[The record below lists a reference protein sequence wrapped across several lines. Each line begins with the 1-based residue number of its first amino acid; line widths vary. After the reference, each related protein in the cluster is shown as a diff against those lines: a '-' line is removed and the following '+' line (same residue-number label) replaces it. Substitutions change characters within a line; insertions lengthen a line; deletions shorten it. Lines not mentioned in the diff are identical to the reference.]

1 MTREE
6 IINIFEVQKKN
17 RWVVANSSAQ
27 QRILRLKK
35 LREAIIKF
43 EARLYLAFY
52 KDFGKP
58 STEAEITEIYP
69 LLEEIKFTIKNLKN
83 WTKPKWVPTP
93 LALIGSRSQIR
104 YEAKGQ
110 VLIMGPWNYPFNLVM
125 TPLVSAVA
133 AGNVVVLRPSNKTQ
147 NVASV
152 IKAIIQ
158 HVFPTNEVAVVGGDT
173 SVADLLLEMPFDHI
187 FFTGSL
193 KIGRKIMASA
203 AKNISSVTL
212 ELGGKSPAIVHKD
225 AHLDVIVDRLVW
237 ASFLNAGQTCVT
249 PDYVFVHKDI
259 ELEFQSKIKARI
271 ETVFGSNYSERE
283 QSMDMAKVIDPLSL
297 NRLQNLISSSIASG
311 AKLLCGG
318 NTNAETR
325 FLEPTV
331 LTGVQPEHSIMSE
344 EIFGPIMP
352 ILSYEDIDNVIQ
364 YIRSNEKPLALYL
377 FSQSK
382 KIHEKFLSETTSGG
396 ALINH
401 AIIHL
406 TNPYLPFGGVGTSG
420 FGNYHGFYGFKTFS
434 HEKAVIKQGRLGL
447 SSGIFPPYSRWQTRA
462 TLFLLRWLSR

>member
-6 IINIFEVQKKN
+6 ITKIFEVQKKN
-17 RWVVANSSAQ
+17 RWAIANSNAP

-35 LREAIIKF
+35 LREAIIKY
-43 EARLYLAFY
+43 EARLYLAFA

-58 STEAEITEIYP
+58 AREAEITEIYP
-69 LLEEIKFTIKNLKN
+69 VLEEIKFTIRHLKS
-83 WTKPKWVPTP
+83 WMKPKRVPTP
-93 LALIGSRSQIR
+93 LPLIGCHSQIR

-147 NVASV
+147 NVTSI

-173 SVADLLLEMPFDHI
+173 SVADLLLELPFDHI
-187 FFTGSL
+187 FFTGSPR
-193 KIGRKIMASA
+193 IGRKIMASA
-203 AKNISSVTL
+203 AKNLSSVTL

-225 AHLDVIVDRLVW
+225 AQLDVIVDRLVW
-237 ASFLNAGQTCVT
+237 ASFLNAGQTCVA

-259 ELEFQSKIKARI
+259 EPEFQNKIKARI
-271 ETVFGSNYSERE
+271 ETVFGSNYAERE
-283 QSMDMAKVIDPLSL
+283 QSRDMARVIDPLSL
-297 NRLQNLISSSIASG
+297 NRLQNLISSSLASG
-311 AKLLCGG
+311 ANLLCGG
-318 NTNAETR
+318 NMNAETR

-331 LTGVQPEHSIMSE
+331 LTGVLPEHAIMAE
-344 EIFGPIMP
+344 EIFGPILPVM
-352 ILSYEDIDNVIQ
+352 SYEDIDSVIE
-364 YIRSNEKPLALYL
+364 YIRSNDKPLALYL
-377 FSQSK
+377 FSQSE

-396 ALINH
+396 AVINH

-406 TNPYLPFGGVGTSG
+406 GNPYLPFGGVRTSG
-420 FGNYHGFYGFKTFS
+420 LGNYHGFYGFKTCS
-434 HEKAVIKQGRLGL
+434 HEKAVIKQGKLGL
-447 SSGIFPPYSRWQTRA
+447 SSGLFPPYSRWQTRA

>member
-1 MTREE
+1 M
-6 IINIFEVQKKN
+6 
-17 RWVVANSSAQ
+17 VANSSTQ

-35 LREAIIKF
+35 LREGIIKY
-43 EARLYLAFY
+43 EAELYRAFAR
-52 KDFGKP
+52 DFGKP

-69 LLEEIKFTIKNLKN
+69 VLEEIKFNIRNLKN
-83 WTKPKWVPTP
+83 WMKPKRVPTP
-93 LALIGSRSQIR
+93 LPLIGSRSQIR

-158 HVFPTNEVAVVGGDT
+158 DVFPPNEVAVVGGDT

-187 FFTGSL
+187 FFTGSPR
-193 KIGRKIMASA
+193 IGKKIMASA
-203 AKNISSVTL
+203 AKNLSSVTL

-225 AHLDVIVDRLVW
+225 ADLDVIVDRLVW
-237 ASFLNAGQTCVT
+237 ASFLNAGQTCVA
-249 PDYVFVHKDI
+249 PDYVFVHKDT
-259 ELEFQSKIKARI
+259 ELAFQSKIKARI

-283 QSMDMAKVIDPLSL
+283 QGMDMARVIDPLSL
-297 NRLQNLISSSIASG
+297 NRLQNLISSSLASG

-318 NTNAETR
+318 NANAETR

-331 LTGVQPEHSIMSE
+331 LTGVQPEHAIMAE

-352 ILSYEDIDNVIQ
+352 VLSYEDIDNVIQ
-364 YIRSNEKPLALYL
+364 YIRSNGKPLALYL
-377 FSQSK
+377 FSQSQ

-396 ALINH
+396 AVINH

-406 TNPYLPFGGVGTSG
+406 VNPYLPFGGVGASG
-420 FGNYHGFYGFKTFS
+420 LGNYHGFYGFKTFS

-447 SSGIFPPYSRWQTRA
+447 SSGLFPPYSRWQTRA

>member
-6 IINIFEVQKKN
+6 VINIIEAQKKN
-17 RWVVANSSAQ
+17 RWAVANTSAQ
-27 QRILRLKK
+27 QRILRLRK

-43 EARLYLAFY
+43 EAALHLAFN

-58 STEAEITEIYP
+58 SVEVELTETYP
-69 LLEEIKFTIKNLKN
+69 VLEEIKFTIKKLKK
-83 WTKPKWVPTP
+83 WMKPKRVPTP
-93 LALIGSRSQIR
+93 LPLFGCSSQIR

-147 NVASV
+147 NVLSV

-158 HVFPTNEVAVVGGDT
+158 HAFPVNEVAVVGGDT

-187 FFTGSL
+187 FFTGSP

-203 AKNISSVTL
+203 SKYLSSVTL

-225 AHLDVIVDRLVW
+225 ADLDASVDRLVW
-237 ASFLNAGQTCVT
+237 AKFLNAGQTCVA

-259 ELEFQSKIKARI
+259 DLEFQNKIKARI
-271 ETVFGSNYSERE
+271 ETVFGSDYSERE
-283 QSMDMAKVIDPLSL
+283 QSKDMAKIIDSLSL
-297 NRLQNLISSSIASG
+297 NRLQNLISSNIAAG
-311 AKLLCGG
+311 AKLFCGG

-325 FLEPTV
+325 YLDPTV
-331 LTGVQPEHSIMSE
+331 LTDVQPEHPIMSE

-364 YIRSNEKPLALYL
+364 YIRSKDKPLALYL
-377 FSQSK
+377 FSQSE

-396 ALINH
+396 TLINH
-401 AIIHL
+401 AVIHVS
-406 TNPYLPFGGVGTSG
+406 NPHLPFGGVGASG
-420 FGNYHGFYGFKTFS
+420 HGNYHGFYGFKTFS
-434 HEKAVIKQGRLGL
+434 HEKAVVKQGSPALTSNL
-447 SSGIFPPYSRWQTRA
+447 FPPYTRWWTRA

>member
-1 MTREE
+1 MTKDE
-6 IINIFEVQKKN
+6 ITNIFEVQKQN
-17 RWVVANSSAQ
+17 RWLVANSGAQ
-27 QRILRLKK
+27 ERILRLKK
-35 LREAIIKF
+35 LRTGIIEHEA
-43 EARLYLAFY
+43 ELYLAFAR
-52 KDFGKP
+52 DFGKP
-58 STEAEITEIYP
+58 ATEAEITEVYP
-69 LLEEIKFTIKNLKN
+69 VLEEIKFTIKRLKN
-83 WTKPKWVPTP
+83 WMKPKRVPTP
-93 LALIGSRSQIR
+93 LPLIGCRSQIR

-158 HVFPTNEVAVVGGDT
+158 DVFPSNEVAVVGGDT
-173 SVADLLLEMPFDHI
+173 SIADLLLEMPFDHI
-187 FFTGSL
+187 FFTGSPR
-193 KIGRKIMASA
+193 IGRKIMASA
-203 AKNISSVTL
+203 ANNLSSVTL

-225 AHLDVIVDRLVW
+225 ADLDVIVDRLVW
-237 ASFLNAGQTCVT
+237 ASFLNAGQTCVA

-259 ELEFQSKIKARI
+259 ELEFQNKIKARI
-271 ETVFGSNYSERE
+271 EKVFGNNYSARQ
-283 QSMDMAKVIDPLSL
+283 QSMDMARVIDPMNL
-297 NRLQNLISSSIASG
+297 NRLQNLISSSMAAG

-318 NTNAETR
+318 NVNAETR

-331 LTGVQPEHSIMSE
+331 LTGVQPEHAIMSE

-352 ILSYEDIDNVIQ
+352 VLSYEDIDHVIQ
-364 YIRSNEKPLALYL
+364 YIRSKDKPLALYL
-377 FSQSK
+377 FSQSE
-382 KIHEKFLSETTSGG
+382 KIHEKFLSGTTSGG
-396 ALINH
+396 AVINH

-406 TNPYLPFGGVGTSG
+406 ANPYLPFGGAGTSG
-420 FGNYHGFYGFKTFS
+420 LGNYHGFYGFKTFS

-447 SSGIFPPYSRWQTRA
+447 SSGLFPPYSRWQTRA